1 MSFSPK
7 VENVNHRRER
17 AVVVV
22 DGDQPVLIELH
33 QIETNRVAQTLVL
46 VSSFGGIQVNWNI
59 KDSQIVPGSS
69 MEQKNFLGVG
79 HSQEGAVRVDAEA
92 LISVQSVPPNVEVDL
107 KLL

>member
-1 MSFSPK
+1 
-7 VENVNHRRER
+7 
-17 AVVVV
+17 
-22 DGDQPVLIELH
+22 
-33 QIETNRVAQTLVL
+33 
-46 VSSFGGIQVNWNI
+46 VNWNI
-59 KDSQIVPGSS
+59 IDSQIVPGSS